1 MATKYGYVSR
11 DTANRQIDWGAIGTQ
26 VSDGITKITEDRK
39 ERREDI
45 LTKSTDYAKMLID
58 MPMGSN
64 TAFNEYLAQFTTQAS
79 KAALADLNLLKTGNI
94 SEQEYYNRR
103 ANLLSGTELMIAG
116 ANNFNKNYDLIQ
128 ERIDNGTASAV
139 EIKYREKMA
148 QLLEFGNRTPFINP
162 DTREVNTARLAP
174 SGIMETTVEDIASA
188 SDMFRISNFQ
198 LNKFDMNSAIED
210 ITKNIGIQDVT
221 ITPEMV
227 RKAQSEGR
235 SIGAVGTRV
244 KGAFNSA
251 LMSEKETELAKKDYV
266 SSYLK
271 DDSAVISILADY
283 VPGYDV
289 TLDPFEVDE
298 KTVLIGRN
306 GAYEITD
313 EQRKAAEEY
322 MIDRL
327 DKALPETETPVAGLT
342 AAQKATNELRQ
353 QEIDIRKETL
363 DFQKGQ
369 SEKKGVVSYTASD
382 NLMVD
387 PEDPVRDGKPNFI
400 NPRKYLQKFK
410 PESFT
415 GNKIEDTVNGI
426 QAVLNHQGFTEAQI
440 NTAIIEPQKEG
451 GTLAGKILRFAKA
464 GAGIAGRPLLPEQK
478 IKDANYAIEI
488 KIPGLLS
495 KPIILPTK
503 NNPQLELDK
512 IIELLDFAKENNIQI
527 TPNQIREQLTAAN
540 KRLFDEYQNLPVTG
554 GTSSLKRALPKPK
567 TNNE

>member
-39 ERREDI
+39 ERRENI

-79 KAALADLNLLKTGNI
+79 KAALADLNLLKSGEIT
-94 SEQEYYNRR
+94 EQEYYNRR

-116 ANNFNKNYDLIQ
+116 ANNFNNNYDLIQ

-139 EIKYREKMA
+139 EIKYRQKMA
-148 QLLEFGNRTPFINP
+148 ELLEFGNRTPFINP

-227 RKAQSEGR
+227 KKAQSEGR
-235 SIGAVGTRV
+235 AIGAVGTKV

-289 TLDPFEVDE
+289 TLDPFEVDD

-313 EQRKAAEEY
+313 EQRKAAEDY

-327 DKALPETETPVAGLT
+327 DKALPETVTPSMTEAEKRAEDRAERRLQVEEKRLDIAIEQLGLEKQAAQGSYEAGDNIIVLDDSTQTAAKNYVKGLTTDNFQGQKILDVVDNFQTIFRKQKYDINSVVDVEKTPVKITRGG
-342 AAQKATNELRQ
+342 
-353 QEIDIRKETL
+353 KERLVDLSAIKIFVPDVMDKPLFIPIAPTE
-363 DFQKGQ
+363 QKG
-369 SEKKGVVSYTASD
+369 
-382 NLMVD
+382 LF
-387 PEDPVRDGKPNFI
+387 P
-400 NPRKYLQKFK
+400 
-410 PESFT
+410 
-415 GNKIEDTVNGI
+415 
-426 QAVLNHQGFTEAQI
+426 
-440 NTAIIEPQKEG
+440 AIIEPGERINLIMRLIDRAKKQGIKLTDDSFR
-451 GTLAGKILRFAKA
+451 TLMEDDFDK
-464 GAGIAGRPLLPEQK
+464 
-478 IKDANYAIEI
+478 Y
-488 KIPGLLS
+488 
-495 KPIILPTK
+495 
-503 NNPQLELDK
+503 NPVQESGQDK
-512 IIELLDFAKENNIQI
+512 QF
-527 TPNQIREQLTAAN
+527 
-540 KRLFDEYQNLPVTG
+540 G
-554 GTSSLKRALPKPK
+554 
-567 TNNE
+567 

>member
-11 DTANRQIDWGAIGTQ
+11 DTANRQIDWNAIGTQ
-26 VSDGITKITEDRK
+26 VSEGITKITEDRK

-79 KAALADLNLLKTGNI
+79 KAALSDLNLLKTGDI

-116 ANNFNKNYDLIQ
+116 ANNFNKNYDVIQ

-227 RKAQSEGR
+227 KKAQDQGR
-235 SIGAVGTRV
+235 SIGAVGTKV

-251 LMSEKETELAKKDYV
+251 LMSEAQTLEAKRDYV

-283 VPGYDV
+283 VPEYDV
-289 TLDPFEVDE
+289 TLDPFEVDD

-327 DKALPETETPVAGLT
+327 DKALPETQTPALTEAEERAEDRAERRLQVEEKRLGIAIEQLGLEKEAAQGSYEAGDNIITLDDSTQTVAKNYVKDLTTDDFRNEKILDVFDNFQTLFRKQKYDINSVVDVEKTPVKFTRRGKERLVNLT
-342 AAQKATNELRQ
+342 AIKIFVPNVMDKPLFIPIGPLE
-353 QEIDIRKETL
+353 
-363 DFQKGQ
+363 QKGLIPSI
-369 SEKKGVVSYTASD
+369 SEPGERINLIMRLIDRANKQGVKLTDDSFRSLMEEDFDKYNPVLEKNSD
-382 NLMVD
+382 EVIEETSD
-387 PEDPVRDGKPNFI
+387 DVI
-400 NPRKYLQKFK
+400 VK
-410 PESFT
+410 PE
-415 GNKIEDTVNGI
+415 K
-426 QAVLNHQGFTEAQI
+426 
-440 NTAIIEPQKEG
+440 
-451 GTLAGKILRFAKA
+451 GTLG
-464 GAGIAGRPLLPEQK
+464 
-478 IKDANYAIEI
+478 
-488 KIPGLLS
+488 
-495 KPIILPTK
+495 
-503 NNPQLELDK
+503 
-512 IIELLDFAKENNIQI
+512 
-527 TPNQIREQLTAAN
+527 
-540 KRLFDEYQNLPVTG
+540 
-554 GTSSLKRALPKPK
+554 
-567 TNNE
+567 